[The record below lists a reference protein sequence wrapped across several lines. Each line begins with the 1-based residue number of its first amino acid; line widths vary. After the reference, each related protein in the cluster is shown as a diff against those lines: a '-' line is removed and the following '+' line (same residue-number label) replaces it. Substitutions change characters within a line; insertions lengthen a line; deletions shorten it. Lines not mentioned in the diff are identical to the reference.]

1 MTAATTTSGMGTSGR
16 GDATCGLPPDQ
27 VQAWLAQVQDDV
39 RRVRAR
45 LEYLR
50 AEESRLEAQQ
60 QLLGELLTSSA
71 GPS

>member
-1 MTAATTTSGMGTSGR
+1 MTATTTTTAR
-16 GDATCGLPPDQ
+16 GDAATCGLPPDQ
-27 VQAWLAQVQDDV
+27 VHAGLAQVQDDV

-60 QLLGELLTSSA
+60 QLLAELLTSSA
-71 GPS
+71 GPT

>member
-1 MTAATTTSGMGTSGR
+1 MTATSTTRS
-16 GDATCGLPPDQ
+16 DAATCGLPPDQ
-27 VQAWLAQVQDDV
+27 VHAWLAQVQDDV

-60 QLLGELLTSSA
+60 QLLAELLTSSSNA
-71 GPS
+71 I

>member
-1 MTAATTTSGMGTSGR
+1 MTATTTTTGR
-16 GDATCGLPPDQ
+16 SDATCGLPPDQ

-60 QLLGELLTSSA
+60 LLLNELLTSSA

>member
-1 MTAATTTSGMGTSGR
+1 MTATSTPSR
-16 GDATCGLPPDQ
+16 SDAATCGLPPDQ
-27 VQAWLAQVQDDV
+27 VHAWLAQIQDDV

-60 QLLGELLTSSA
+60 QLLAELLTASS
-71 GPS
+71 GPV

>member
-1 MTAATTTSGMGTSGR
+1 MTATSTTQAR
-16 GDATCGLPPDQ
+16 GDAANCGLPPDQ
-27 VQAWLAQVQDDV
+27 VHAWLAQVQDDA

-60 QLLGELLTSSA
+60 QLLAELLTSSA
-71 GPS
+71 GTA